1 MASIL
6 DDAPGIGKV
15 LKTKL
20 LKEFK
25 TIAKIKAAPEADLAK
40 VIGPKKAAD
49 LKTYLLK
56 V

>member
-1 MASIL
+1 MLVA
-6 DDAPGIGKV
+6 KT
-15 LKTKL
+15 LKTRL

-49 LKTYLLK
+49 LKAYLFK